1 MLESKTKK
9 FIIYKIDAK
18 TTKATIEKVVI
29 EQEIRTKKQVL
40 TIAKK

>member
-1 MLESKTKK
+1 MPKRA
-9 FIIYKIDAK
+9 I